1 MKKKQYENPAAT
13 VVELQHGTML
23 LLQTSD
29 PEPVRGGHRINN
41 WRNGGTE
48 EEDIYM

>member
-1 MKKKQYENPAAT
+1 MKKKQYENPATT
-13 VVELQHGTML
+13 VVELQHKTM

-41 WRNGGTE
+41 WRNGGTD